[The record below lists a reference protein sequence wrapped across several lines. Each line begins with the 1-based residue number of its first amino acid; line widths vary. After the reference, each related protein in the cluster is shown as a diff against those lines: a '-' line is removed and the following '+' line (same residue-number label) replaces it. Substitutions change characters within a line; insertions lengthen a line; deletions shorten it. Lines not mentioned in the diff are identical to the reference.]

1 MTTEE
6 KKIEE
11 AAKSQEGVLNG
22 SLKFAFIKGAKS
34 DAAKEY
40 HTKGMYTQEQ
50 LDERLDLQACETTS
64 QVIKNIGKMMITK
77 EEVLSFFEKYEPN
90 LAVTILKSEFVE
102 WFEQNKTV

>member
-11 AAKSQEGVLNG
+11 AAKDH
-22 SLKFAFIKGAKS
+22 SLYDRGICDDDDRLCNLSEQMFILGAKS

-40 HTKGMYTQEQ
+40 HAKS
-50 LDERLDLQACETTS
+50 LC
-64 QVIKNIGKMMITK
+64 TK

-102 WFEQNKTV
+102 WFDKNKTV

>member
-11 AAKSQEGVLNG
+11 AAKDHCLYDRNICEEDDALCNLSEQM
-22 SLKFAFIKGAKS
+22 FILGAKS

-40 HTKGMYTQEQ
+40 HSKG
-50 LDERLDLQACETTS
+50 
-64 QVIKNIGKMMITK
+64 MITK

-102 WFEQNKTV
+102 WFDKAKTI

>member
-11 AAKSQEGVLNG
+11 AARDIVTDLIDSGEYDCRFSIAKDAAIEL
-22 SLKFAFIKGAKS
+22 AKS

-40 HTKGMYTQEQ
+40 HSKG
-50 LDERLDLQACETTS
+50 
-64 QVIKNIGKMMITK
+64 MITK

-90 LAVTILKSEFVE
+90 LAVTILKSEFIE
-102 WFEQNKTV
+102 WFDKNKTV